1 MATKQLD
8 AELIS
13 SFIMEP
19 TPLLEF
25 GKTPKGKRGVGFVK
39 SGHFYGPLMKG
50 EVLGGADHLLVH
62 SDGSAVPDVR
72 LALRTHDGALI
83 QMEYKGVLR
92 APREVMKRFGQP
104 ETLKPE
110 EYYFRVVCFF
120 ETADERYGFLNS
132 AVCVGYGIPM
142 KLPNGNNGVRYDV
155 YKLL

>member
-1 MATKQLD
+1 MTKKQLD
-8 AELIS
+8 AELVG
-13 SFIMEP
+13 SFTMEP

-25 GKTPKGKRGVGFVK
+25 GKSPKGKRGVGFLK
-39 SGHFYGPLMKG
+39 EGTFEGPRMKG
-50 EVLGGADHLLVH
+50 QVIGGADHLLVH
-62 SDGSAVPDVR
+62 TDGSAVPDVR
-72 LALRTHDGALI
+72 LVLRTDDGALI

-92 APREVMKRFGQP
+92 APREVMMRFGKP

-110 EYYFRVVCFF
+110 EYYFRVTVYF
-120 ETADERYGFLNS
+120 ETAAEKYNWLNS